1 MELKRRVY
9 LKVYDDGT
17 VMPSSDILG
26 YVGEHL
32 ASEMVFLLP
41 DNLVNNEYTYTINFE
56 DDVGNINVGTMKV
69 DSLSFVVP
77 AELTTT
83 NKLKA
88 ELLIASSEGVIF
100 KSSGFL
106 FNLHNGVVI
115 TDDIANKY
123 AGLLEDTLN
132 KFNALTEQIGTN
144 DLTKFRGITSIEKT
158 DTNENV
164 DTYTISYTDNTSS
177 NFDVT
182 NGKDGIDYI
191 LTESDKT
198 EIAQIIFDNYISE
211 INSALEE
218 CLDGGE
224 SSGNA

>member
-164 DTYTISYTDNTSS
+164 DTYTISYTDKTSS